1 MRTLTEIITL
11 LEEARLNGLDARK
24 NYEKT
29 AESRYKKRL
38 LWLTTIKLYMETGPE
53 AGTIITDRN
62 RTKKL
67 IESLESRKP
76 VPEKEG
82 DEYNPEYKKKIKKFE
97 AEYGLPKL
105 RDQLKSLNFIL
116 NG

>member
-11 LEEARLNGLDARK
+11 MEEARLNGLDARK

-29 AESRYKKRL
+29 IESRCKKRL
-38 LWLTTIKLYMETGPE
+38 LFLTTIKLYLETDPDS
-53 AGTIITDRN
+53 GTVVTDRN
-62 RTKKL
+62 RVKKL
-67 IESLESRKP
+67 IEALESRKP
-76 VPEKEG
+76 TPEKEG
-82 DEYNPEYKKKIKKFE
+82 DEFNPEYKKKVKKFE
-97 AEYGLPKL
+97 SEYGLSKL